1 MSDAGPGP
9 HSGKPALRRLTV
21 GLIMVLA
28 SVAGPAAA
36 APDLVLPWPD
46 DDSGPAVT
54 GERIT
59 FGSHSPFTLS
69 DVGDPAESPE
79 TQAAATLYLPP
90 AASAA
95 APVPAVVILHGASGV
110 QSVREL
116 TYARQ
121 FAAQGVAALVIDVF
135 APRRDR
141 ATGFVNRLLQ
151 ITEAMFLADAYA
163 GLDYLAARE
172 EIDASRVAL
181 IGFSY
186 GGMVATYAAYE
197 QVAQR
202 YAPGGPRFAA
212 HVAFYAPC
220 IAEFEDNRS
229 TGAPLLMLYGGRD
242 AIIDPKRCAR
252 IAEQLEAGGSE
263 VETVVYPEAVH
274 QWDGRF
280 TSEREIGRNLA
291 DCWFYVERD
300 GTVRDKALW
309 LPMSTVFYRK
319 VILGL
324 CADGEGYLIGR
335 NDAVRAR
342 SNQDMG
348 QFLERALNGP
358 RS

>member
-1 MSDAGPGP
+1 MN
-9 HSGKPALRRLTV
+9 RRISWLW
-21 GLIMVLA
+21 VLA
-28 SVAGPAAA
+28 LLLAVLPACGAAA

-46 DDSGPAVT
+46 DGGGLA
-54 GERIT
+54 GERIA
-59 FGSHSPFTLS
+59 FASHSPFTLS
-69 DVGDPAESPE
+69 DVGDPEEAPATE
-79 TQAAATLYLPP
+79 AAATLYLPP

-116 TYARQ
+116 TYGRQ

-163 GLDYLAARE
+163 GLEYLAARA

-202 YAPGGPRFAA
+202 YAPQGPRFAA

-220 IAEFEDNRS
+220 IAEFEDSRS

-242 AIIDPKRCAR
+242 AIIDPDRCAR
-252 IAEQLEAGGSE
+252 IAAQLEAGGGA

-280 TSEREIGRNLA
+280 ASEREIGRNLA

-324 CADGEGYLIGR
+324 CADSEGYLIGR
-335 NDAVRAR
+335 NDEVRAR

-348 QFLERALNGP
+348 RFLERALNGP
-358 RS
+358 RG